1 MSALQ
6 RLPCLF
12 WLEVV
17 LSFTL
22 LLVGAIGLILKPRPL
37 FTWFP
42 SLMAVASAVACFS
55 VSNTFKLVINNHIN
69 VKNFILNELTFS

>member
-17 LSFTL
+17 LSLIL
-22 LLVGAIGLILKPRPL
+22 LIIGAVGLIIKPRPL

-55 VSNTFKLVINNHIN
+55 VSFLLLSVYK
-69 VKNFILNELTFS
+69 KK